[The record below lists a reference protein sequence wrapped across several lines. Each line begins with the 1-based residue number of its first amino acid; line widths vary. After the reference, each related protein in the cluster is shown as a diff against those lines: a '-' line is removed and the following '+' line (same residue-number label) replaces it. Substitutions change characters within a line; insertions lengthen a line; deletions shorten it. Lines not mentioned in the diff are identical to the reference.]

1 MPTIRTTMNESTPN
15 PQDPRWLVSALADGE
30 ADPDECRLG
39 LTACAEPQARACWH
53 AYHLIGDV
61 LRSDDLASA
70 PAHDRAFLE
79 RLRARLGE
87 EPLPRP
93 ELAAASAGV
102 PPRGRDDFATARP
115 GRRWALPLALAAGVM
130 ALGTALVVQRA
141 GGDAATPQLAS
152 AAGASAPTAALPPV
166 PAGTVLVRDAQLDRY
181 LRAHREYG
189 AAQPV
194 SLPVASRRD
203 LEPVVYGR

>member
-1 MPTIRTTMNESTPN
+1 MNDPTPN
-15 PQDPRWLVSALADGE
+15 PQDPRWLISALADGE

-39 LTACAEPQARACWH
+39 LAACAEPQGRARWH

-61 LRSDDLASA
+61 LRSDDLAVG
-70 PAHDRAFLE
+70 PAHDRAFLD
-79 RLRARLGE
+79 RLRARLDDE
-87 EPLPRP
+87 PVPLPAAAIAPVAAATRRP
-93 ELAAASAGV
+93 ENAA
-102 PPRGRDDFATARP
+102 PRRSSP
-115 GRRWALPLALAAGVM
+115 RWVLPLALAAGVM
-130 ALGTALVVQRA
+130 ALGTALVVQRTGGGAA
-141 GGDAATPQLAS
+141 GPQLAS
-152 AAGASAPTAALPPV
+152 AAGAGEATVAPPV
-166 PAGTVLVRDAQLDRY
+166 PVGTVLVRDAQLDRY

>member
-1 MPTIRTTMNESTPN
+1 MNDPLPN
-15 PQDPRWLVSALADGE
+15 PQDPRWLISALADGE
-30 ADPDECRLG
+30 ADPDECRSG
-39 LTACAEPQARACWH
+39 LAACDGPQARARWH

-70 PAHDRAFLE
+70 PAHDRDFLE
-79 RLRARLGE
+79 HLRARLTD
-87 EPLPRP
+87 EPVPRP
-93 ELAAASAGV
+93 VPAAVLAGAAR
-102 PPRGRDDFATARP
+102 RGRDEATPARA

-130 ALGTALVVQRA
+130 ALGTALVVQRS
-141 GGDAATPQLAS
+141 GSDAAAPQLAS
-152 AAGASAPTAALPPV
+152 ASGAGAPAAVAAVPV
-166 PAGTVLVRDAQLDRY
+166 GTVLVRDAQLDRY

>member
-1 MPTIRTTMNESTPN
+1 MNDPTPN
-15 PQDPRWLVSALADGE
+15 PQDPRWLISALADGE

-39 LTACAEPQARACWH
+39 LAACVEPQARARWH

-61 LRSDDLASA
+61 LRSDDLAVG

-79 RLRARLGE
+79 RLRARLDD
-87 EPLPRP
+87 EPVPQPVVAPMAPAAVAARAREDAAPRR
-93 ELAAASAGV
+93 SS
-102 PPRGRDDFATARP
+102 PR
-115 GRRWALPLALAAGVM
+115 WVLPLALAAGVM

-141 GGDAATPQLAS
+141 GGGAAAPQLAS
-152 AAGASAPTAALPPV
+152 AAGAGEATVAPPV
-166 PAGTVLVRDAQLDRY
+166 PVGTVLVRDTQLDRY